1 MAYVISEYYGG
12 DEQPLTY
19 AAFNVK
25 SDGMALACAGALKVS
40 DEQRV
45 ALFDNDSAEC
55 IGVLFDDM
63 GAELSD
69 GVFYKVYDRVRIDE

>member
-1 MAYVISEYYGG
+1 
-12 DEQPLTY
+12 
-19 AAFNVK
+19 
-25 SDGMALACAGALKVS
+25 MALACAGVLKVN

-45 ALFDNDSAEC
+45 ALFDNDGAEC

-63 GAELSD
+63 GAELGG